1 MGFFWGKS
9 SVIMTSASIF
19 DLPETAEGQ
28 NFIEQESSVD
38 TATRLDKRYE
48 RIYTQLRELLL
59 KSKDHVAHM
68 ATVIALLHHKMPHFF
83 WTGFYLLKD
92 KRLVVGPYQGP
103 VACQVLEGP
112 EGACWAGVLSKAVVM
127 VPDVHCFPGHVA
139 CDSRSN
145 SEIVVPLFTEEGEVW
160 AVLDVDSQRF
170 DAFSEVDAD
179 WLEKITQ
186 LLSSGE

>member
-1 MGFFWGKS
+1 M
-9 SVIMTSASIF
+9 
-19 DLPETAEGQ
+19 
-28 NFIEQESSVD
+28 D

-59 KSKDHVAHM
+59 KSKDRVAHM
-68 ATVIALLHHKMPHFF
+68 ATVTALLHHKMPHFF
-83 WTGFYLLKD
+83 WTGFYLLKH

-112 EGACWAGVLSKAVVM
+112 EGACWAGVLSKAVVI

-145 SEIVVPLFTEEGEVW
+145 SEIVVPLFTEKGEVW

-170 DAFSEVDAD
+170 DAFSEVDAA

-186 LLSSGE
+186 LLSSRE